1 MFCQLCGSSND
12 DDALKCLN
20 CGQKLLVLSGL
31 TSGGAG
37 LELSVEADPESQLP
51 FDEHL
56 LERISILEEV
66 VKRTAQAMR
75 KGLGSLHSLEQK
87 ILLNHSGLLSLRQV
101 LDESGLV
108 DRTRWTELWENRL
121 DRQLLALEKRE
132 RFVEA
137 RERIVDL
144 YEGDDPGAFRHL
156 LDEAEAGF
164 TAYKLDRAVAA
175 LEEARRLD
183 DRNYELEFFLAE
195 AYFNEGRREE
205 ALERFLRVLELR
217 SGHLESLIYA
227 GVLLHQDG
235 DDEAAETLL
244 QDAAER
250 HTEAFLPRFALG
262 ALQFY
267 SGRHEPAAGWL
278 ESAVRREGVVPQAWY
293 LLGCAL
299 LECSRP
305 KPAYEALQAA
315 AELEP
320 DSAEVRLAL
329 AVACLDRGW
338 HRKAETAARTAC
350 ALRPQCL
357 EYRELV
363 ELLRPEGQ
371 RLEKSA
377 VDALLRAE
385 EAIFAGDVAGAVTAY
400 RDALNQDS
408 DNPLLHI
415 AYAMACIEL
424 DRLSEVQP
432 AVSYAL
438 ELEPGDDLETAA
450 MATLVE
456 SLRAER
462 RDDDAVR
469 LARHALDQAESSY
482 ARGLMSME
490 LGISLAGQARSAR
503 RSDDPDAVFDQ
514 AVALLEEAERL
525 LEGGLERFPLAA
537 RGWLEVES
545 GGKGDAGVAMRCL
558 NQANELGSSP
568 RILVQ
573 LAVAALSAH
582 PTAGPSAQQS
592 AGPLDENLD
601 VARAALVGAR
611 RERER
616 GGLPERLLGAL
627 RDTPRRD

>member
-1 MFCQLCGSSND
+1 MFCQLCGASND
-12 DDALKCLN
+12 DEAVKCRT
-20 CGQKLLVLSGL
+20 CGHKLLVLSGL
-31 TSGGAG
+31 ASGGDG
-37 LELSVEADPESQLP
+37 LELSGEADPESELP

-101 LDESGLV
+101 LDELGLV
-108 DRTRWTELWENRL
+108 ERTRWTELWESRL

-132 RFVEA
+132 RFVQA

-156 LDEAEAGF
+156 LDEAEASF

-183 DRNYELEFFLAE
+183 DRNEELEFFLAE
-195 AYFNEGRREE
+195 AFFNEGRRDE

-227 GVLLHQDG
+227 GVLLHQGG

-244 QDAAER
+244 RDAAER
-250 HTEAFLPRFALG
+250 HPDAFLPRFALG
-262 ALQFY
+262 ALQLY
-267 SGRHEPAAGWL
+267 SGRHEPAAEWL

-299 LECSRP
+299 LECGRP
-305 KPAYEALQAA
+305 KPAHEALQAA

-350 ALRPQCL
+350 MLRPHCL

-400 RDALNQDS
+400 RDALHHDS

-424 DRLSEVQP
+424 DRLSEVEP

-438 ELEPGDDLETAA
+438 DLHPRDDLETAA

-462 RDDDAVR
+462 RNDDAVR
-469 LARHALDQAESSY
+469 LARHALEQAESDY

-490 LGISLAGQARSAR
+490 LGISLGSQAASMHRLA
-503 RSDDPDAVFDQ
+503 DPDEALEQ
-514 AVALLEEAERL
+514 AATLLEEAEGL
-525 LEGGLERFPLAA
+525 LNGGLERFAMAA
-537 RGWLEVES
+537 RGWLELES
-545 GGKGDAGVAMRCL
+545 GRSGDAARAMRCL

-568 RILVQ
+568 RILMQ
-573 LAVAALSAH
+573 LAVAALSA
-582 PTAGPSAQQS
+582 PPSSRQS
-592 AGPLDENLD
+592 AGQLDENLE